1 MNNED
6 QGARLREFIEGAVGR
21 EVSNQIVN
29 LLAPL
34 REAAQIARGNITQIN
49 RDIGAMQSRLAEQ
62 QDMIIGNPR
71 LRLRGLQAE
80 VQDVSDKLS
89 TLLKERDAL
98 LAEIRGGRKVLYF
111 VGALASFPF
120 LQQLGLFH
128 VIAKLLGL
136 AP

>member
-1 MNNED
+1 MITGD
-6 QGARLREFIEGAVGR
+6 QGARLREFIESAVDR
-21 EVSNQIVN
+21 EVSNQVVNIV
-29 LLAPL
+29 APL

-98 LAEIRGGRKVLYF
+98 LAEIRGGRKVLC
-111 VGALASFPF
+111 
-120 LQQLGLFH
+120 
-128 VIAKLLGL
+128 AK
-136 AP
+136 